1 MPWSR
6 RGVRCRAHTEC
17 IQPACREPIP
27 PLASEPWELLELDD
41 ELMEDLKVASLSVV
55 DSSPLNVKDSL
66 LKDNEENDVDTLLAM

>member
-1 MPWSR
+1 MEWFQAASR
-6 RGVRCRAHTEC
+6 EL
-17 IQPACREPIP
+17 IP